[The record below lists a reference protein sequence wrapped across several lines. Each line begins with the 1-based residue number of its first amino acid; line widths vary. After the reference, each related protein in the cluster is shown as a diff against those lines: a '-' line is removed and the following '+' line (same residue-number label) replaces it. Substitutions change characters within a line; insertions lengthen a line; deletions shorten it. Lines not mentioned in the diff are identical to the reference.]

1 MQKLSFF
8 FLGSWLWL
16 WCLTPLSTIFQLYC
30 GSQFYWWKKQE
41 YPWKTTNLQQL
52 TDKHYHIMLYRV
64 HLTWFKLTWLVM
76 IGTDCI
82 GSYKSNY
89 HTITIT
95 MVPSI
100 LMSTLYM
107 YIVYPWPCFI
117 LSLELIYKFQSD
129 LSYRICP
136 TFRVADKKN
145 SCQTLGPAS
154 KRVLPD
160 LSTFCQTYFFL
171 IFHFQY
177 SMIKGTILKPWHS

>member
-89 HTITIT
+89 PTITIT

-136 TFRVADKKN
+136 TFRVADKKKFLSDIG
-145 SCQTLGPAS
+145 SC
-154 KRVLPD
+154 K
-160 LSTFCQTYFFL
+160 
-171 IFHFQY
+171 
-177 SMIKGTILKPWHS
+177 